1 MGLLLFGLFFEQIGP
16 IICITTDSSQFI
28 LSCADG
34 WFRGTSKFLYRLI
47 VACYNLIYGP
57 LISYTDEWL
66 VGTILLITTNIRWYR
81 GAVV

>member
-1 MGLLLFGLFFEQIGP
+1 MGLLQFGLFFEQIGP

-47 VACYNLIYGP
+47 VACYNLIYQR
-57 LISYTDEWL
+57 T
-66 VGTILLITTNIRWYR
+66 VR
-81 GAVV
+81 